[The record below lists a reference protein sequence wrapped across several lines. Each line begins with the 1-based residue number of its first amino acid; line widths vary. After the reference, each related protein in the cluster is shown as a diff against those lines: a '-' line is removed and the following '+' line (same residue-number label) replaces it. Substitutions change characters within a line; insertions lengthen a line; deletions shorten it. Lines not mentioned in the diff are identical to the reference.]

1 MSKELVTEDHQ
12 TTDIEVNRR
21 KALRKIAT
29 ISAGG
34 GAATL
39 ATLTSARATCGSSY
53 CK

>member
-1 MSKELVTEDHQ
+1 MSNKSISEEHQ
-12 TTDIEVNRR
+12 STDVEVNRR

-39 ATLTSARATCGSSY
+39 ATLTSARAQCSSCG
-53 CK
+53 